1 MRKKTRFLVFLAL
14 LFSAVA
20 SAQTVKGIVTDNQK
34 EPLIGVSIVVK
45 NTQKGTNTDENGQF
59 SLQVSEND
67 VLVFSYIG
75 FKTKEVKVG
84 KHTTLNILLESD
96 AEALDEVLIVGSR
109 AGGRTK
115 VDSPVP
121 VDVFD
126 VVKTVK
132 AQPQVNINQI
142 LNSIAPSFTSTTQV
156 VTDGTDN

>member
-45 NTQKGTNTDENGQF
+45 NTPKGTNTDENGQF

-84 KHTTLNILLESD
+84 KHTTLNIFKHSL
-96 AEALDEVLIVGSR
+96 R
-109 AGGRTK
+109 K
-115 VDSPVP
+115 
-121 VDVFD
+121 
-126 VVKTVK
+126 
-132 AQPQVNINQI
+132 
-142 LNSIAPSFTSTTQV
+142 
-156 VTDGTDN
+156 